1 MVPASE
7 VETETEV
14 VEAESIPADSK
25 PIESAK
31 AEEMPTVEAAP
42 SKSPKESLPA
52 TPEPTTP
59 QPEDLWEAVRKILR
73 RGQPVKAAV
82 IVDTLNKQG
91 WDFKTGED
99 RDEVYEVLR
108 AWSKQGYVLWGK
120 AGVRVV

>member
-1 MVPASE
+1 MPASE

-73 RGQPVKAAV
+73 RGQPVKAAA
-82 IVDTLNKQG
+82 IVDLLTSRGGISRQ
-91 WDFKTGED
+91 
-99 RDEVYEVLR
+99 
-108 AWSKQGYVLWGK
+108 
-120 AGVRVV
+120 VRIAMRSMRCSALGPSRGMCCGGRLG